1 MALDMLFS
9 VSRLGGIIGY
19 SGAFYPP
26 ANVSQ
31 LSSSPILLVHGTI
44 DVVVPYAAMQ
54 LAQNQL
60 RKLGLNVMTQTC
72 PGLGH
77 SIDEAGLM
85 AGLDFI
91 RYQQQNQPLAL

>member
-1 MALDMLFS
+1 MLALEMLFS

-26 ANVSQ
+26 VAAP
-31 LSSSPILLVHGTI
+31 LSPPPVLLVHGTT
-44 DVVVPYAAMQ
+44 DMVVSYVMMQAAQ
-54 LAQNQL
+54 TQL
-60 RKLGLNVMTQTC
+60 RQLGVNVMTQTC
-72 PGLGH
+72 SGLGH

-91 RYQQQNQPLAL
+91 RYQHQNQPIAL